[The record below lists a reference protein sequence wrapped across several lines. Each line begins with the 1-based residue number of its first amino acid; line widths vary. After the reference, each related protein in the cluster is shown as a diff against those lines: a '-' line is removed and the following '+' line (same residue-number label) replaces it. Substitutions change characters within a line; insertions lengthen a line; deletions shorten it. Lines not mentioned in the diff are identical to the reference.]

1 IIMSHKF
8 VPYHLRDI
16 KNPPAHLDDHQKSNW
31 ICTATKT
38 KKNYQYQQ
46 QCPAFNIPTSF
57 YEIIYA
63 NKYTTIETMQKL
75 INDV

>member
-1 IIMSHKF
+1 MSHKF